1 MVAKNEFILPVLV
14 IERKLLTKCIKA
26 CSAALNES
34 VQPWAVDTLNAVQVV
49 KLVEDFLLSTGKSK
63 HHSFVKLVSF
73 LSYHNISRNMNTG
86 LLGQCAIF

>member
-1 MVAKNEFILPVLV
+1 MAAKSEFILPVLV

-49 KLVEDFLLSTGKSK
+49 RLVEDFLLSTGNCK
-63 HHSFVKLVSF
+63 
-73 LSYHNISRNMNTG
+73 R
-86 LLGQCAIF
+86 C